1 MSNATIK
8 LYDPTVL
15 NTCDKTC
22 LKYSDNPEQ
31 LRELLNKLS
40 ITVELKRPEQSKHS
54 EEKWLLCLPVEVTI
68 KKGDKSITFDRYA
81 SHNEAIPYCSK
92 DDYLK
97 ITGNKLYYKSV
108 YMRRFGRDIYDD
120 CFKLGNKVSKAKK
133 EFLNNLKY
141 SILASVQCEYFIEPI
156 FEDFCAD
163 FGYEEDSRK
172 AFDTW
177 QTCLKHSQKLQQI
190 FTSEDV
196 ECLPC

>member
-1 MSNATIK
+1 M
-8 LYDPTVL
+8 
-15 NTCDKTC
+15 NTGDKTC

-54 EEKWLLCLPVEVTI
+54 EEKRLLCLPAEVTI
-68 KKGDKSITFDRYA
+68 KKGDKSITFDWYF
-81 SHNEAIPYCSK
+81 SHNDAMCFISK

-97 ITGNKLYYKSV
+97 ITGN
-108 YMRRFGRDIYDD
+108 
-120 CFKLGNKVSKAKK
+120 KLGNKVSKAKK

-141 SILASVQCEYFIEPI
+141 SILASVQCGYFIETI

-172 AFDTW
+172 SLDMW
-177 QTCLKHSQKLQQI
+177 RTCLKHSQKLQQI